1 MEPLRMEKFV
11 PLERLDYLR
20 GLSTK
25 QLQAAL
31 ATEKTRLEREGIA
44 LEERALRALLIW
56 QVPCIERNQEYAHDV
71 LLFCSRCIGCNL
83 TTHTHTHMHSTDM
96 YA

>member
-25 QLQAAL
+25 QLQATL

-44 LEERALRALLIW
+44 LEERALRA
-56 QVPCIERNQEYAHDV
+56 C
-71 LLFCSRCIGCNL
+71 
-83 TTHTHTHMHSTDM
+83 
-96 YA
+96 